1 MSLITLFTMQMA
13 GKYCGSASIYCRLL
27 VKSTLLSTLEELNK
41 ELNLSHPPTN
51 VQKLVRNLVIE
62 YWSFFADRGL
72 LVPLKDYECIIN
84 TGTAQPISV
93 SKINYAPR
101 KTPIMCK
108 CIAALYELG

>member
-1 MSLITLFTMQMA
+1 MSLITLFTIQMA

-62 YWSFFADRGL
+62 YWLFFADKGL
-72 LVPLKDYECIIN
+72 FVPVENYKCIIDAD
-84 TGTAQPISV
+84 TSQP
-93 SKINYAPR
+93 R
-101 KTPIMCK
+101 
-108 CIAALYELG
+108 G